1 MEIPAAVMIEQ
12 DPAAARIARRLKF
25 VAAILLVAFAWI
37 SVYRSG
43 PYYTASGKEWGDRN
57 DRSDFTVYRD
67 VGIAVLHHTDIYEV
81 RNDRGWAYVY
91 PPTFAVFMIPF
102 AWMPTW
108 LAVFIWYCVSASL
121 AVWAIVMSYRY
132 AKPLLARPRELLKLA
147 AIPSLLLAVWFGTA
161 LARSQ
166 ASVIM
171 AFLITAAVYWESRGR
186 NIAGGIALAGA
197 VLVKVFPILLVA
209 YYAWQRKWK
218 FVAAALA
225 ALMIG
230 TIFVPAPIY
239 GWQGNLNY
247 IREFKHVVADPAL
260 ARTETV
266 RSNSSLYDQLFSS
279 EKPRN
284 QSLDSI
290 FYRYLGQPGQYAGWA
305 ISALMAC
312 AIWWLGRRGSN
323 ATEPLILA
331 AFITWMLVV
340 SPVSED
346 HYYTLLIFPLT
357 VAVCYVL
364 KSGSERTLLLGT
376 LCFVCFGLMNW
387 VPIFYREFE
396 VWGSVSWAA
405 VLLWLLLLYLARV
418 GITSKPASPRGIGMA
433 ASGAAIAFEGNASGG
448 GK

>member
-1 MEIPAAVMIEQ
+1 MENPNAVTIAQ
-12 DPAAARIARRLKF
+12 DPRSAVIARRLTIL
-25 VAAILLVAFAWI
+25 AAFLLVAFAWI

-43 PYYTASGKEWGDRN
+43 PYYTASGRMWGDPN

-67 VGIAVLHHTDIYEV
+67 AGIAVLNHSDIYEV

-91 PPTFAVFMIPF
+91 PPAFAVAMIPF

-108 LAVFIWYCVSASL
+108 LAVFVWYCISASL

-132 AKPLLARPRELLKLA
+132 AKPQLHTPRDLLKLA
-147 AIPSLLLAVWFGTA
+147 ALPSVLLAVWFGTA

-171 AFLITAAVYWESRGR
+171 AFLVTAAVYWESRGK
-186 NIAGGIALAGA
+186 NVASGIALAGA
-197 VLVKVFPILLVA
+197 VLVKVFPILLIG
-209 YYAWQRKWK
+209 YYVWRGKWK

-225 ALMIG
+225 ALVIG
-230 TIFVPAPIY
+230 TIFVPAPVY
-239 GWQGNLNY
+239 GWRGNLNY
-247 IREFKHVVADPAL
+247 LWEFKRVVAEPAL
-260 ARTETV
+260 ASSEGV

-290 FYRYLGQPGQYAGWA
+290 FYRYGGQKGQYAAWGL
-305 ISALMAC
+305 SALMAA
-312 AIWWLGRRGSN
+312 AIWWIGRRRN
-323 ATEPLILA
+323 EATEPLILA
-331 AFITWMLVV
+331 AVVVWMLVV

-357 VAVCYVL
+357 IAVCYFL
-364 KSGSERTLLLGT
+364 KSESKQVAVPGT
-376 LCFVCFGLMNW
+376 LILVCFGIMNA

-396 VWGSVSWAA
+396 FWGSVSWAA
-405 VLLWLLLLYLARV
+405 VLLWLLLLYLA
-418 GITSKPASPRGIGMA
+418 TLASSKSAGPRGIGVA
-433 ASGAAIAFEGNASGG
+433 GSGTAIAFEGNASGG
-448 GK
+448 NT